1 VNMADWTDWIFGV
14 FIFAAGALIV
24 VGIYAATTSEPVRL
38 NNQFTDERMLVKIC
52 NDGTRVYR
60 WREGYY
66 VEGTIP
72 RRIGVP
78 PEELC
83 Q

>member
-1 VNMADWTDWIFGV
+1 MTMSDLVFGGVVALFFVIIILGIGMAV
-14 FIFAAGALIV
+14 
-24 VGIYAATTSEPVRL
+24 TSEPVRL
-38 NNQFTDERMLVKIC
+38 NQQFTDERMLVKIC
-52 NDGTRVYR
+52 NDGTRVYL

-66 VEGTIP
+66 IEGSIP

-83 Q
+83 K